1 MLSSPASASAAERA
15 DSLEPCGPAPW
26 RGAGPHG
33 VSGPPR
39 PRSEQRGVERL
50 DVLTGRGARAR
61 FVLPLVT
68 TLSRSSKTG
77 PGNRRFRASHLTWHP
92 VALIGITGPR
102 TIESARLRPRVLAGS
117 SMLSQ
122 RVSRPGVRRSRSPP
136 SGRAPGSGRPRRFSV
151 VASGTVL
158 APSDQGDPR
167 MAALGSVGLDRR
179 PRTRHDDREKE
190 TSCSLT
196 TPRSPPPRQ

>member
-15 DSLEPCGPAPW
+15 DSLEPCGPAPE

-33 VSGPPR
+33 VWVRGALR
-39 PRSEQRGVERL
+39 PCSEQGGVERL
-50 DVLTGRGARAR
+50 DVVSGRGARAR

-68 TLSRSSKTG
+68 TLSRPCKAG
-77 PGNRRFRASHLTWHP
+77 PGDHRFRASHLTWHP
-92 VALIGITGPR
+92 AALIVIMWPR

-117 SMLSQ
+117 TMLSQ

-136 SGRAPGSGRPRRFSV
+136 PGRAPGSGRPRRFSV
-151 VASGTVL
+151 VASGTAL
-158 APSDQGDPR
+158 APSDQGHPR

-179 PRTRHDDREKE
+179 PRTG
-190 TSCSLT
+190 T
-196 TPRSPPPRQ
+196 TIARKRLHVH